1 MSAVL
6 PQTIQRL
13 ARRLQLAAAAGLAAL
28 ILILL
33 AGIAPSMFGYESF
46 VVLSGSMRPSLQV
59 GDLAVVAPT
68 RTETLMVGDIITY
81 RQARRPDVL
90 VTHRITNIGLDP
102 QGRVTFETQGDANNT
117 TDSVL
122 VDSKSVLGRVVYSIP
137 MIGYLVE
144 FSKRAEG
151 KLLLIGL
158 PGLMLVLDTFRG
170 AARRRKTDDDQS
182 GEIIPVQ
189 TEAGALVA
197 QGRIAQQNGGVN
209 AAAALF
215 DRAIAADPH
224 LDDAWLGKAECLGDD
239 TADAVACLR
248 AGLTV
253 NPNSTKLR
261 EALERA
267 TFAQAASS

>member
-1 MSAVL
+1 MTAAL
-6 PQTIQRL
+6 PQP
-13 ARRLQLAAAAGLAAL
+13 LQKAVRGVQIAAAIALAGL

-46 VVLSGSMRPSLQV
+46 VVLSGSMRPALEV
-59 GDLAVVAPT
+59 GDLAVVAPV
-68 RTETLMVGDIITY
+68 RTESLMVGDIITY

-90 VTHRITNIGLDP
+90 VTHRITNIGLDD
-102 QGRVTFETQGDANNT
+102 QGRVRFETRGDANNT
-117 TDSVL
+117 SDQVL
-122 VDSKSVLGRVVYSIP
+122 VESRSVLGRVSYSIP
-137 MIGYLVE
+137 MVGYLVE
-144 FSKRAEG
+144 FSKRPEG

-158 PGLMLVLDTFRG
+158 PGLLLVLDTFRS
-170 AARRRKTDDDQS
+170 AARRRKPEEQEGDVT
-182 GEIIPVQ
+182 PVQ

-197 QGRIAQQNGGVN
+197 QGRIALQNGGVN
-209 AAAALF
+209 AATALF

-224 LDDAWLGKAECLGDD
+224 LDDAWLGKAECLGDA

-253 NPNSTKLR
+253 NPTSVKLR

-267 TFAQAASS
+267 TLAQAATS